1 MSAET
6 YPHQRQIIAL
16 INLDDELTISIN
28 QCNFKDRQLMH
39 FKNGMQLFS
48 AWQQNKLNIAAI
60 ISQDEVLASSGIT
73 LLETLKKNNLG
84 NIPFFLV
91 VNHFNSNLRQLSLNA
106 GVADVFKRP
115 VSEKN
120 IETRVN
126 FLIDYWKVLKDNSSQ
141 RISNAYQVPWG
152 KRAFDMFFS
161 GMALLMLSPFFL
173 LVYLLIKFESKGP
186 AFYYSLRVG
195 TGYQVFKFY
204 KFRSMYVNADQRL
217 KDLKHLNQYDTDAAA
232 KKEKDASESKE
243 VTEEQVIENTSFLCA
258 DCMSSGKCQFPMYAD
273 KVHWCEREYIDNKK
287 TSAGS
292 AFFKIKND
300 PRITRIGNFI
310 RNTSIDELPQLWN
323 VFIGD
328 MSIVGNR
335 PLPLYEAE
343 KLTTDKYALRFH
355 APAGITGLWQVEK
368 RGKGDMSE
376 EERLML
382 DNVYAQNHSLVND
395 VKLILKTIPALLQ
408 KESV

>member
-1 MSAET
+1 MSESFT
-6 YPHQRQIIAL
+6 QQRQIIAL
-16 INLDDELTISIN
+16 INLSDDLTISIN

-39 FKNGMQLFS
+39 FKNGMQMFS

-73 LLETLKKNNLG
+73 LLETLKKNNMG
-84 NIPFFLV
+84 NVPFFLI
-91 VNHFNSNLRQLSLNA
+91 VNHFNSNLRQLALNA
-106 GVADVFKRP
+106 GVADVFKNP
-115 VSEKN
+115 VSISN

-126 FLIDYWKVLKDNSSQ
+126 FLVEYWSTLHNKSGQ
-141 RISNAYQVPWG
+141 RAAVNYSIPLG

-161 GMALLMLSPFFL
+161 GMALLCLSPFFL
-173 LVYLLIKFESKGP
+173 LVYLLVRLESKGP

-232 KKEKDASESKE
+232 KKEKEGAA
-243 VTEEQVIENTSFLCA
+243 EEKVIENTSFLCA
-258 DCMSSGKCQFPMYAD
+258 DCMGSGKCQFPMYAD
-273 KVHWCEREYIDNKK
+273 NVHWCEREYVDNKK
-287 TSAGS
+287 TAGGS